1 MRNENK
7 KSFWKGQN
15 GKLRYGRI
23 TLISTSIIVMLWLAS
38 WGGVNLL
45 YDDSAARGTFGD
57 MFGAVNALFSGLA
70 FSGLIIT
77 LVLQREELELQRAEL
92 RDTRE
97 VFTMQKAESVE
108 QNKTLRRQRFEN
120 TFFNMLTLQQE
131 ITNNLFYNCPD
142 GADPFEAKG
151 RQLFNAFYCSKKY
164 FTGDDLCGIKG
175 LVARK
180 GIASY
185 GESSDINVFDHYFRH
200 LYRILKYIAQTEL
213 IEDTDRYDYACIVR
227 AQLSDYELLML
238 FYNCLNN
245 AGIEKFKPLIEEFAL
260 LKNLRVEL
268 LADQSH
274 INEYN
279 NGAYAKS

>member
-97 VFTMQKAESVE
+97 VFTMQKRS
-108 QNKTLRRQRFEN
+108 Q
-120 TFFNMLTLQQE
+120 
-131 ITNNLFYNCPD
+131 
-142 GADPFEAKG
+142 
-151 RQLFNAFYCSKKY
+151 
-164 FTGDDLCGIKG
+164 
-175 LVARK
+175 
-180 GIASY
+180 
-185 GESSDINVFDHYFRH
+185 
-200 LYRILKYIAQTEL
+200 
-213 IEDTDRYDYACIVR
+213 
-227 AQLSDYELLML
+227 
-238 FYNCLNN
+238 
-245 AGIEKFKPLIEEFAL
+245 
-260 LKNLRVEL
+260 
-268 LADQSH
+268 
-274 INEYN
+274 
-279 NGAYAKS
+279 

>member
-1 MRNENK
+1 
-7 KSFWKGQN
+7 
-15 GKLRYGRI
+15 
-23 TLISTSIIVMLWLAS
+23 
-38 WGGVNLL
+38 
-45 YDDSAARGTFGD
+45 

-97 VFTMQKAESVE
+97 VFTMQKEESVE
-108 QNKTLRRQRFEN
+108 QNKTLKRQRFEN

-131 ITNNLFYNCPD
+131 ITNNLFYNCSD

-164 FTGDDLCGIKG
+164 FTEEDLLGIKG
-175 LVARK
+175 LVAQK
-180 GIASY
+180 GIDSY

-200 LYRILKYIAQTEL
+200 LYRIFKYIAQSDL

-245 AGIEKFKPLIEEFAL
+245 AGIEKFKPLIETFAL
-260 LKNLRVEL
+260 LKNLRDEL
-268 LADQSH
+268 LADKSH
-274 INEYN
+274 IDEYN
-279 NGAYAKS
+279 KGAYIKL